1 MNQTDVELNAD
12 THFLSY
18 IKEEIGDWPLVPNIK
33 SKLTMTTDL
42 NLSTKQP
49 SGIFWGFEKILSQL
63 TLLKMPFLLRFESND
78 FNNSKILMQIVVPA
92 NFCKL
97 QNFFP
102 NTTLTRK
109 LFIRLIKQIRNSMFE
124 SLNGIEWNSF
134 YTNDE
139 FDLQLIEMIEV
150 AKRIYFL
157 NDERY
162 HCARAKAHRPKVL
175 NVLTLKELHAKLNE
189 KFQALDFLEYKN
201 FLNKNAGQV
210 KLNDTTQVVISSLTL
225 NYLTDLFTSIKNL
238 NYTHEKLERAFKNLI
253 YFHLIYSLVKPLE
266 IFSTPHIHMSL
277 PIRYYHAF
285 LEYSKTL
292 NEISPYES
300 FRSMYRINREQN
312 CAYSVIDAFSVVGS
326 NEQIELQR
334 LFLTEKFNSN
344 TKNNTIQI
352 LENLLKI
359 TTKIIKDQEWISS
372 TTKDNILKS
381 LNNMGYLIV
390 YSDTIF
396 DKSEKNKANLDNNN
410 YLLTSH
416 YVENIFI
423 LKKRSY
429 LKELDLIGMR
439 QSERI
444 RSKKYVFDIFLAN
457 LMYLKEHNTMLMP
470 AGVLIEPIFE
480 SNNPYYLNYAT
491 IGNILNFYLN

>member
-12 THFLSY
+12 KNFLSY
-18 IKEEIGDWPLVPNIK
+18 LSQEIGDWPLVPDINSK
-33 SKLTMTTDL
+33 STL
-42 NLSTKQP
+42 NAQSSFNRKVV
-49 SGIFWGFEKILSQL
+49 SKSFFGFEKILSGL
-63 TLLKMPFLLRFESND
+63 TFLKMPFLLRFESND

-102 NTTLTRK
+102 NSTLTMK
-109 LFIRLIKQIRNSMFE
+109 LFMRLIKQLRNSMFE
-124 SLNGIEWNSF
+124 SFNGIEWNGF
-134 YTNDE
+134 YSNDE
-139 FDLQLIEMIEV
+139 FDQQVNEMIEM
-150 AKRIYFL
+150 AKRVYFL
-157 NDERY
+157 NDEKY
-162 HCARAKAHRPKVL
+162 HCAKAKTHRPKVL
-175 NVLTLKELHAKLNE
+175 NVITLKELDARLNE
-189 KFQALDFLEYKN
+189 NFQAFDFLEYKK
-201 FLNKNAGQV
+201 FLNQYAGQV

-225 NYLTDLFTSIKNL
+225 NYLTDLFTSVRDL
-238 NYTHEKLERAFKNLI
+238 NYTQKKLERAFKNLI

-292 NEISPYES
+292 NEISPFES

-312 CAYSVIDAFSVVGS
+312 CAYSVIDSFSVVGS
-326 NEQIELQR
+326 MEQVELQR

-359 TTKIIKDQEWISS
+359 TIKLINDQEWISS
-372 TTKDNILKS
+372 LTKRNILES

-390 YSDTIF
+390 YSDSIF
-396 DKSEKNKANLDNNN
+396 DKSENQKTAFVLSN
-410 YLLTSH
+410 YQLTSH

-423 LKKRSY
+423 LKKMSY
-429 LKELDLIGMR
+429 LKDLDLIGTR

-480 SNNPYYLNYAT
+480 PNNPVYLNYAT
-491 IGNILNFYLN
+491 IGKKN